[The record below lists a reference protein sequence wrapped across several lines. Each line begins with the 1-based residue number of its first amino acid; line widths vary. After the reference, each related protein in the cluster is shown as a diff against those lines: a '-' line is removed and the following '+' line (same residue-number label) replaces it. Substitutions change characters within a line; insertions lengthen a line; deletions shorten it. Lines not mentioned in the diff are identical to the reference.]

1 MTTEEEPPD
10 HHFRRS
16 SYCAAAGCV
25 EVAARPAGDVLV
37 RDAKNAEPDAP
48 VLRFTKDEWDAFLA
62 GVLAGEFDHT
72 ALMNRS

>member
-1 MTTEEEPPD
+1 MTPDTTPPN
-10 HHFRRS
+10 HFHRS
-16 SYCAAAGCV
+16 TYCGAGGCV